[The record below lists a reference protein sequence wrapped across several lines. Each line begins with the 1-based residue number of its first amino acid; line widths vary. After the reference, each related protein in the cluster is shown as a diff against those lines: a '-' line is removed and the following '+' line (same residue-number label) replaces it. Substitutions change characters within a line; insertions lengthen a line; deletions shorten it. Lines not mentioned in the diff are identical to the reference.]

1 MPRSPAPGRDG
12 PAATTPLLLV
22 VLGDSTSFTDDT
34 GPRLPDH
41 PGLYPNVAARRLE
54 QTLGRPVR
62 TVVVARAG
70 LGVREAVRMVT
81 KDRHV
86 QFDLL
91 ARADAV
97 VVGVGSFDHAPAGL
111 PPVVEAV
118 LPYLTPTALRRF
130 AHRGVRL
137 LHPQLVRLSRSR
149 RHRTPPAEFERLF
162 RLLLDQIRGLTW
174 GRAAGVVL
182 GPTSHRSPYYGRR
195 HPRHRSAETLQLALA
210 RDHGFATVPVWEH
223 VRPHLD
229 RLNLDGIHWPG
240 VVHDAVGA
248 ALAGALVPQL
258 VGSMPPVGLPARF
271 DVDPITPDR

>member
-1 MPRSPAPGRDG
+1 MPRSPAPGRDD
-12 PAATTPLLLV
+12 PAAETPLLLV
-22 VLGDSTSFTDDT
+22 VLGDSTSFTDNT

-41 PGLYPNVAARRLE
+41 PGLYPNVAACRIE
-54 QTLGRPVR
+54 QTLSRPVR
-62 TVVVARAG
+62 AVVVARAG

-130 AHRGVRL
+130 ARRGVRL

-149 RHRTPPAEFERLF
+149 RHRTPPAEFERQF
-162 RLLLDQIRGLTW
+162 RLLLDQVRGLTW
-174 GRAAGVVL
+174 GRAAGAVL
-182 GPTSHRSPYYGRR
+182 GPTSHRSPYYGQR
-195 HPRHRSAETLQLALA
+195 HPRHRVAETHQLALA

-229 RLNLDGIHWPG
+229 RLNPDGIHWPG
-240 VVHDAVGA
+240 VVHDAVGS
-248 ALAGALVPQL
+248 ALARALVPQL
-258 VGSMPPVGLPARF
+258 VGSTPPVGLPIRSE
-271 DVDPITPDR
+271 VGPITPDR